1 MVSSTRQAIAGIVFI
16 VAIAANAQ
24 AQTTPAKD
32 QTASISGKVTLK
44 EKAAPGIV
52 VVLTE
57 DKYAGWQRFRYRAT
71 TDAEGNYRLT
81 NIPAGNYYVF
91 PLAPAFVPDKDQS
104 KQLVVVAAGETLRDV
119 DFALVRGGVIT
130 GKITD
135 AEGQPLI
142 DEYVTV
148 APVDP
153 SHSDNQVFPFN
164 FNNNQTDDRGIYR
177 AFGLRPGKYR
187 VSVGRSGSGLPDGG
201 AQTYRQTFYPSV
213 TEVEKATVIEVTE
226 GSETDDVDIVLS
238 RPIATFT
245 VSGRVIDA
253 ETSAPVTTFGLGIQQ
268 SDANG
273 STSTSSGERFNKDGK
288 FKLDGVRPGKY
299 TVFIVPPAGSEWR
312 SDALTFEVVD
322 KDLSGLEVK
331 MNKGAAISGV
341 VVFDGPTTA
350 KLADVRMFPVLQRRS
365 PMFGGIHVVAVGSDG
380 AFKVNGIPAG
390 TVYFSL
396 SAPRPFSTTDFEVVS
411 IERNGVLQ
419 PDGIAVKDGEVVTDV
434 RVLVKP
440 VNLTGSIR
448 GQVKLENGELDPSM
462 KFSVSVNR
470 VSENQ
475 SKLSF
480 RSSSN
485 SPEVDARGRFLLD
498 HLAPG
503 NYELSVFTYQPQP
516 RALYE
521 TSKQQVTVTEN
532 SVTEVTVVLKA
543 KQ

>member
-1 MVSSTRQAIAGIVFI
+1 
-16 VAIAANAQ
+16 
-24 AQTTPAKD
+24 
-32 QTASISGKVTLK
+32 
-44 EKAAPGIV
+44 
-52 VVLTE
+52 
-57 DKYAGWQRFRYRAT
+57 
-71 TDAEGNYRLT
+71 
-81 NIPAGNYYVF
+81 
-91 PLAPAFVPDKDQS
+91 
-104 KQLVVVAAGETLRDV
+104 VVAAGETLRDV

-153 SHSDNQVFPFN
+153 SHSENQVFP
-164 FNNNQTDDRGIYR
+164 FNNNQTDDRGVYR
-177 AFGLRPGKYR
+177 AFGLRPGKYK

-213 TEVEKATVIEVTE
+213 TEVEKATVIEVSE

-253 ETSAPVTTFGLGIQQ
+253 ETGAPVTTFGLGIQQ

-341 VVFDGPTTA
+341 VVLMDLPLRSWPTSACSQSFRDAHRCLVEYT
-350 KLADVRMFPVLQRRS
+350 LWRLVRMELLRLTEFP
-365 PMFGGIHVVAVGSDG
+365 
-380 AFKVNGIPAG
+380 PARC
-390 TVYFSL
+390 T
-396 SAPRPFSTTDFEVVS
+396 
-411 IERNGVLQ
+411 
-419 PDGIAVKDGEVVTDV
+419 
-434 RVLVKP
+434 
-440 VNLTGSIR
+440 
-448 GQVKLENGELDPSM
+448 
-462 KFSVSVNR
+462 
-470 VSENQ
+470 
-475 SKLSF
+475 
-480 RSSSN
+480 
-485 SPEVDARGRFLLD
+485 FLLVL
-498 HLAPG
+498 H
-503 NYELSVFTYQPQP
+503 VRFQPP
-516 RALYE
+516 
-521 TSKQQVTVTEN
+521 TSR
-532 SVTEVTVVLKA
+532 
-543 KQ
+543 